1 MGLTLVLLTFAPAF
15 YTFQLYW
22 KELRR
27 VKSFWGLVAFLA
39 SGVGVNLLLLAYLL
53 GHNDTV
59 VTALLVFSVIPP
71 FIDLLIDSIGGRL
84 CTIVASLLF
93 ASKAGIPH
101 LYSIVGY
108 VVAVLAIIC
117 LGVGQRAARGKG
129 GGGDDNSLSF
139 FL

>member
-39 SGVGVNLLLLAYLL
+39 SGVGANLLLLVYLL

-71 FIDLLIDSIGGRL
+71 FIDLLIDSVGGRL

-93 ASKAGIPH
+93 ASKDGIPH
-101 LYSIVGY
+101 LYSIGGY

-117 LGVGQRAARGKG
+117 LVVGGGAQRRG